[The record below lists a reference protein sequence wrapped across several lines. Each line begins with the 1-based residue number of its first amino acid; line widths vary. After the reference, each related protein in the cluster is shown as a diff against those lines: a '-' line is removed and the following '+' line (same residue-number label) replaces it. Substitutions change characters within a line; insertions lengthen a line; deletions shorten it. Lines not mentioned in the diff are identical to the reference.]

1 MLARASPC
9 ARGPDAPTTNMGSR
23 ARRLLG
29 TRLRDVVEAS
39 GRTWRIPFG
48 PARGMRFEFD
58 RHLPLD
64 FWFGIYESEIAGHV
78 RRLCS
83 PGYTSFDIGSY
94 NGYYALMLARLTGDR
109 VIAFESDAEACGA
122 IVRNCG
128 ANPTIGR
135 LVDVHHAYVAFEA
148 NPAVNAVTLDELVQS
163 GRLPVPDL
171 IKVDVDRAE
180 GSVLAGAKGILVE
193 RQPHLIVETHST
205 ELERECGDLLLAA
218 GYAPQV
224 VSQRRWL
231 RENRPIAHNRWLVAR
246 GAD

>member
-1 MLARASPC
+1 MLAMASLS
-9 ARGPDAPTTNMGSR
+9 ARGPDAATANVTRR
-23 ARRLLG
+23 ARRALG
-29 TRLRDVVEAS
+29 AGLRDVVEAS

-48 PARGMRFEFD
+48 PASGMRFEFD
-58 RHLPLD
+58 SHLPLA
-64 FWFGIYESEIAGHV
+64 FWFGIYEFEIARHL
-78 RRLCS
+78 RSLCS
-83 PGYTSFDIGSY
+83 PGYTGFDIGSY
-94 NGYYALMLARLTGDR
+94 NGYYALLLARLTGER
-109 VIAFESDAEACGA
+109 VIAFESVADACRA
-122 IVRNCG
+122 IMRNCG
-128 ANPTIGR
+128 ANPNLGR

-148 NPAVNAVTLDELVQS
+148 NAAVNAVTLDELVQS

-193 RQPHLIVETHST
+193 RQPHLIVETHSP
-205 ELERECGDLLLAA
+205 ELERECGELLLAA

>member
-1 MLARASPC
+1 MLARASLC
-9 ARGPDAPTTNMGSR
+9 ARGAEAGTANLGRR
-23 ARRLLG
+23 ARRVLG
-29 TRLRDVVEAS
+29 SGLRDVVEAS

-58 RHLPLD
+58 RHLPLA
-64 FWFGIYESEIAGHV
+64 FWFGIYEFEIARHLRG
-78 RRLCS
+78 LCS
-83 PGYTSFDIGSY
+83 PGYTGFDIGSY
-94 NGYYALMLARLTGDR
+94 NGYYALLLARLTGER
-109 VIAFESDAEACGA
+109 VIAFESDVQACHA

-128 ANPTIGR
+128 ANPAVGR
-135 LVDVHHAYVAFEA
+135 LVDVHHAYLAFETNA
-148 NPAVNAVTLDELVQS
+148 AENAVMLDELVQS
-163 GRLPVPDL
+163 GRVPVPDL

-180 GSVLAGAKGILVE
+180 GSVLAGAKGVLVE
-193 RQPHLIVETHST
+193 RQPHLIVETHSP

-218 GYAPQV
+218 GYVPRV